1 MEQSNKRIAVLDVD
15 SIAYAIGNPNKVLDE
30 TGQPIKVLSDK
41 GNMVFQYVE
50 KTEEELKQS
59 ADWIMNDIL
68 TKCQSTHYI
77 GWMKGAQTTA
87 FRLEVNP
94 EYKANRKQEPPKWWN
109 FVQNYLFSRW
119 QCKYIHDIEV
129 DDAVNITRLQLPD
142 SFIVAID
149 GDLLGLEGTHYNW
162 KTQQWVTASYHDAE
176 YKFWSDMIVGQPG
189 DNVKGLKGKG
199 EAYVKRKFNGYN
211 YLDTV
216 FNEYLTVYGEYQGI
230 KEFYKNY
237 ISLKIL
243 DQKEGFIVPEPIE
256 FKKKQ
261 LSLIT
266 ESI

>member
-1 MEQSNKRIAVLDVD
+1 MSNHIAVLDVD

-30 TGQPIKVLSDK
+30 QGNPVKVLSPA
-41 GNMVFQYVE
+41 GNMVFQYVD
-50 KTEEELKQS
+50 KTEEELQRS
-59 ADWIMNDIL
+59 ADWVMNDIL
-68 TKCQSTHYI
+68 TKCGATHYI
-77 GWMKGAQTTA
+77 GWMKGVQTTA

-94 EYKANRKQEPPKWWN
+94 EYKATRKQEPPKWWN
-109 FVQNYLFSRW
+109 FVQNYLFSHW
-119 QCKYIHDIEV
+119 QCKYIHDMEV

-199 EAYVKRKFNGYN
+199 EAYVKRKFSSGFEDGYN
-211 YLDTV
+211 YLDIV

-237 ISLKIL
+237 ISLFIL
-243 DQKEGFIVPEPIE
+243 RESDNFVIPDPVIY
-256 FKKKQ
+256 KK
-261 LSLIT
+261 LNDV
-266 ESI
+266 